1 MIGSK
6 LVTGLSSIAV
16 IGAQSVSCLGGV
28 MGEEARLEW
37 AEE

>member
-6 LVTGLSSIAV
+6 RVTGLSSMAV
-16 IGAQSVSCLGGV
+16 IGAQTVSCLGGV